1 MFWIETTTDNFYV
14 LYDRRAKTNP
24 VEIVLVGPKMGVPDV
39 ANAEVVVAP
48 TTKGIF
54 LLRSLIMD
62 EDKLADLIRIQKMA
76 RRFAD
81 LAGGE

>member
-1 MFWIETTTDNFYV
+1 VFWIAKTTDNFYV
-14 LYDRRAKTNP
+14 LNDRRAKTNP
-24 VEIVLVGPKMGVPDV
+24 VEIVLVGPKMAVPNV

-48 TTKGIF
+48 TTKGFF

-76 RRFAD
+76 RCKP
-81 LAGGE
+81 L